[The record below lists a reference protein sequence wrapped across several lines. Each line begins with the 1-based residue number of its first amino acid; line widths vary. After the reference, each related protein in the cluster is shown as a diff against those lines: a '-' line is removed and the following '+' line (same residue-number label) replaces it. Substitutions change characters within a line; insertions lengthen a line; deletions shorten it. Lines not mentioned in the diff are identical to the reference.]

1 MSAASAHDDS
11 ESPKVADLRTVEVTS
26 PPRVSSAVMSRRT
39 AAATVGQSSPSARA
53 VSRAPAGSWRTT
65 TARPR
70 VAVSVH
76 DQASKSVRSF
86 WRAGQLYEL
95 CTSKAD
101 NERAHCEGFITGL
114 ASTLQDA
121 QLSRVPICIPK
132 GTSSQDVVSKVV
144 WYLRE
149 KADAE
154 DLKLPA
160 ANLLGPVL
168 AVLYNC
174 TPGQPPKFT
183 QPR

>member
-1 MSAASAHDDS
+1 MTMCPFDWLRGLACTFVLMVGGQVMAA
-11 ESPKVADLRTVEVTS
+11 EGGNQ
-26 PPRVSSAVMSRRT
+26 
-39 AAATVGQSSPSARA
+39 AA
-53 VSRAPAGSWRTT
+53 
-65 TARPR
+65 
-70 VAVSVH
+70 
-76 DQASKSVRSF
+76 KSVPSF

-95 CTSKAD
+95 CISKAD
-101 NERAHCEGFITGL
+101 NERAHCEGFVTGL

-121 QLSRVPICIPK
+121 QLSRVPICIPR
-132 GTSSQDVVSKVV
+132 GTSSKDVVGKVV

-154 DLKLPA
+154 DMKLPA

-183 QPR
+183 QP

>member
-1 MSAASAHDDS
+1 MKCPSDRVLASAVLAMLLAG
-11 ESPKVADLRTVEVTS
+11 PALAAD
-26 PPRVSSAVMSRRT
+26 
-39 AAATVGQSSPSARA
+39 
-53 VSRAPAGSWRTT
+53 
-65 TARPR
+65 
-70 VAVSVH
+70 
-76 DQASKSVRSF
+76 DQAKPKMTVPSF

-121 QLSRVPICIPK
+121 QLSRVPICVPK

-154 DLKLPA
+154 DLKLSA

-174 TPGQPPKFT
+174 TPGQPPKFA
-183 QPR
+183 P

>member
-1 MSAASAHDDS
+1 MTMCPSDWLRGLACAFMLMVSGQVMAADGA
-11 ESPKVADLRTVEVTS
+11 
-26 PPRVSSAVMSRRT
+26 
-39 AAATVGQSSPSARA
+39 
-53 VSRAPAGSWRTT
+53 
-65 TARPR
+65 
-70 VAVSVH
+70 

-101 NERAHCEGFITGL
+101 NERAHCEGSSP
-114 ASTLQDA
+114 AWPAPCRMPS
-121 QLSRVPICIPK
+121 SRVPICMPK

-149 KADAE
+149 KADAD

-168 AVLYNC
+168 AILYNC

-183 QPR
+183 QP

>member
-1 MSAASAHDDS
+1 MYPSDWLRGLACAFVFMAGGQVMAADS
-11 ESPKVADLRTVEVTS
+11 ADL
-26 PPRVSSAVMSRRT
+26 
-39 AAATVGQSSPSARA
+39 AA
-53 VSRAPAGSWRTT
+53 
-65 TARPR
+65 
-70 VAVSVH
+70 
-76 DQASKSVRSF
+76 KSVRSF

-95 CTSKAD
+95 CTSKAG

-121 QLSRVPICIPK
+121 RLSRVPVCIPQ

-168 AVLYNC
+168 AVIYNC
-174 TPGQPPKFT
+174 TPGQPPKFQ
-183 QPR
+183 QP

>member
-1 MSAASAHDDS
+1 
-11 ESPKVADLRTVEVTS
+11 
-26 PPRVSSAVMSRRT
+26 
-39 AAATVGQSSPSARA
+39 
-53 VSRAPAGSWRTT
+53 
-65 TARPR
+65 
-70 VAVSVH
+70 
-76 DQASKSVRSF
+76 
-86 WRAGQLYEL
+86 
-95 CTSKAD
+95 
-101 NERAHCEGFITGL
+101 
-114 ASTLQDA
+114 LQDA

-183 QPR
+183 QP

>member
-1 MSAASAHDDS
+1 MCPSDLLRGLACAFVFMTCGQVMAADGGDQ
-11 ESPKVADLRTVEVTS
+11 VA
-26 PPRVSSAVMSRRT
+26 
-39 AAATVGQSSPSARA
+39 
-53 VSRAPAGSWRTT
+53 
-65 TARPR
+65 
-70 VAVSVH
+70 
-76 DQASKSVRSF
+76 KSVRSF

-101 NERAHCEGFITGL
+101 NERAHCEGFVTGL

-149 KADAE
+149 KADAD

-183 QPR
+183 QP

>member
-1 MSAASAHDDS
+1 MAFSISNKNEDHRLKRETAPNSVAKMPITPSKMAALALPQPVSCGFS
-11 ESPKVADLRTVEVTS
+11 EICCFAPTALEMANGPMKMPKQTKLAQPSQKACVASLQGD
-26 PPRVSSAVMSRRT
+26 M
-39 AAATVGQSSPSARA
+39 SPSTTN
-53 VSRAPAGSWRTT
+53 SRPS
-65 TARPR
+65 
-70 VAVSVH
+70 S
-76 DQASKSVRSF
+76 
-86 WRAGQLYEL
+86 
-95 CTSKAD
+95 
-101 NERAHCEGFITGL
+101 

-183 QPR
+183 QP

>member
-1 MSAASAHDDS
+1 MAADGA
-11 ESPKVADLRTVEVTS
+11 
-26 PPRVSSAVMSRRT
+26 
-39 AAATVGQSSPSARA
+39 
-53 VSRAPAGSWRTT
+53 
-65 TARPR
+65 
-70 VAVSVH
+70 
-76 DQASKSVRSF
+76 DQAAKSVRSF

-121 QLSRVPICIPK
+121 QLSRVSVCIPK

-183 QPR
+183 QPG

>member
-1 MSAASAHDDS
+1 MTICPSDWLRGLACAFVFMACGHVMAADGA
-11 ESPKVADLRTVEVTS
+11 
-26 PPRVSSAVMSRRT
+26 
-39 AAATVGQSSPSARA
+39 
-53 VSRAPAGSWRTT
+53 
-65 TARPR
+65 
-70 VAVSVH
+70 
-76 DQASKSVRSF
+76 DQAAKSVRSF

-101 NERAHCEGFITGL
+101 TERAHCEGFITGL

-121 QLSRVPICIPK
+121 QLSRVHICLPK
-132 GTSSQDVVSKVV
+132 GTSSQDVVGKVV

-183 QPR
+183 QP